1 MVEGLL
7 KDDEVSQLRKEVR
20 ALRSKLGDSSPGKTE
35 GAQDLTFAIQ
45 SLNKIFSEAA
55 EDLKI
60 DTHDAVLVAEKL
72 DKILSRLEK
81 VEIQNEKIAK
91 GIVALADMI
100 EEVKAMRKST
110 PVQRQ
115 PSSGRQSYPQA
126 STPPPASMSMDQNT
140 RPLPT
145 YNMPQEPEKKKN
157 LFNFG

>member
-1 MVEGLL
+1 MVESLL

-20 ALRSKLGDSSPGKTE
+20 ALRSKLGDNSSNKAE
-35 GAQDLTFAIQ
+35 GAGDMVQAIK

-100 EEVKAMRKST
+100 EEVKAMKNSA

-115 PSSGRQSYPQA
+115 QQSRQPYPQA
-126 STPPPASMSMDQNT
+126 SAPPPANISMGQST
-140 RPLPT
+140 KPLPT
-145 YNMPQEPEKKKN
+145 YNLPQEPAKKKN